1 MAEAANYL
9 ENAIAQKLF
18 AGVDFTINNY
28 YGALATVPGGTAVE
42 DQNNTTL
49 YGYELTS
56 GTHGGYSGRFEITW
70 TVTDNVISNNNTDT
84 WTVTSD
90 WPSSPTH
97 LLVFNDQNP
106 NVGELLFYSP
116 IPGLPGTILTDD
128 VVKLKPNRIT
138 ITID

>member
-1 MAEAANYL
+1 MSDAANYL

-18 AGVDFTINNY
+18 AGVDFTISNY
-28 YGALATVPGGTAVE
+28 YGALATVPAGTPVE
-42 DQNNTTL
+42 EQNNTTL
-49 YGYELTS
+49 YSYELTA
-56 GTHGGYSGRFEITW
+56 GTHPGYTGRFALTW
-70 TVTDNVISNNNTDT
+70 TVTDNVIANSNTET

-97 LLVFNDQNP
+97 LLVFNDQNA
-106 NVGELLFYSP
+106 NAGELLFHSP